1 MTDSEGRLL
10 PDINTLTVFC
20 DGKEIGVVKFDLSK
34 YYGRKQQDLKRADIS
49 AKKTAKPEDIDNP
62 VLESDQ
68 AHIYP

>member
-1 MTDSEGRLL
+1 MT
-10 PDINTLTVFC
+10 
-20 DGKEIGVVKFDLSK
+20 EIGVVEFDLSK

-49 AKKTAKPEDIDNP
+49 AKKTTKPEDIDNP